1 MGKGVGGD
9 LFSLSV
15 MPASTFDAVWKSQ
28 EGGQKAQ
35 CYSEVNDMGKLSY
48 YQVQERQTNKKHI
61 HEIKGKE
68 GLWIPDFVPVHFRKN

>member
-1 MGKGVGGD
+1 
-9 LFSLSV
+9 
-15 MPASTFDAVWKSQ
+15 
-28 EGGQKAQ
+28 
-35 CYSEVNDMGKLSY
+35 MGKLSY